1 MSKANELLE
10 LIESTVDLSDFEGDP
25 DDVEGL
31 EYCDGDVTD
40 EELTADLLDG
50 DFILEDLMDEAR
62 KVRILRV
69 RGGKVQRISKVI
81 CPPGFR
87 AVGDKCVKM
96 SAREKAARVRAAK
109 KASKKAHTAGA
120 ARKRL
125 LSIRKA
131 QALK

>member
-10 LIESTVDLSDFEGDP
+10 LIESTVDLADFEGDP
-25 DDVEGL
+25 ENPEDL
-31 EYCDGDVTD
+31 EYCDGEVTD
-40 EELTADLLDG
+40 EQLTEELMDG
-50 DFILEDLMDEAR
+50 DFILEDVMDEAR

-69 RGGKVQRISKVI
+69 RGGKVQRISKVV

-96 SAREKAARVRAAK
+96 SSREKAARRRAAK
-109 KASKKAHTAGA
+109 KASKKAHTSGA